1 MILLCKS
8 IVKSKENKMPEDN
21 NNGINNKLNIKDIM
35 LTALNRW
42 YILCAVLAVCTVVTM
57 IYSYFVVTPLYN
69 STGKLYL
76 MNKDSDKI
84 STGELAVSSYLT
96 KDYENLITDRVVLD
110 EVSDRLGN
118 KYSYNELKNA
128 VSLVNPEDT
137 RFLEITVTTASPTD
151 SKKIVDT
158 VCTVAQEKIIELLGI
173 DRVTIIRNGNISK
186 TPCVPNVKFNLI
198 KAFAVGI
205 LIYIAVVVV
214 IVMLDDKIT
223 SPEDVDKYLGISVLG
238 NIPYQNKAKSK

>member
-1 MILLCKS
+1 
-8 IVKSKENKMPEDN
+8 MPEDN

-35 LTALNRW
+35 LSALNRW
-42 YILCAVLAVCTVVTM
+42 YILCAILAVCTVVTL

-69 STGKLYL
+69 STGKIYL
-76 MNKDSDKI
+76 MNKDNDKI
-84 STGELAVSSYLT
+84 STSEIALSSYLT

-137 RFLEITVTTASPTD
+137 RFLEITVTTASPND

-186 TPCVPNVKFNLI
+186 TPCVPNVKLNLI

-205 LIYIAVVVV
+205 LLYIAVIIA

-223 SPEDVDKYLGISVLG
+223 SSEDVDKYLGISVLG
-238 NIPYQNKAKSK
+238 NIPYQNKSKSK